1 MPPLPCRPNF
11 YNVQIV
17 GEILICFVWKLT
29 KEKVLWPLTL
39 RKVFLSSWKGQKC
52 VRQYLSSK
60 YKNTTMYVLEQEQ
73 LKRFINFA
81 IQKIYLSQL
90 IQAKLVYIYFLNALT
105 LNNLNELIL
114 ERQNLLE
121 LRVNPNLHDHEATG
135 TTWDLP
141 TWTIAKPI
149 DEILTRKQ
157 RIRIDVDTM

>member
-1 MPPLPCRPNF
+1 
-11 YNVQIV
+11 
-17 GEILICFVWKLT
+17 
-29 KEKVLWPLTL
+29 
-39 RKVFLSSWKGQKC
+39 
-52 VRQYLSSK
+52 
-60 YKNTTMYVLEQEQ
+60 MYVLEQEQ

-135 TTWDLP
+135 TT
-141 TWTIAKPI
+141 
-149 DEILTRKQ
+149 
-157 RIRIDVDTM
+157 